1 MANPDFKN
9 MHFKDIEFAYVHL
22 DQPTVFDMSE
32 NASKKVDPSHPGAK
46 YSLTFTLS
54 AEDGEKFASDC
65 LQHFNERKAES
76 KKISTAFGA
85 VHGMKIR
92 DDGLYQVTASRKCVN
107 AGGQQSA
114 EIPVIDANGDA
125 VANRGF
131 MGGSRGTVLFS
142 VYPAPNPSSGKW
154 GVSLGLLKVQLL
166 KRGAGGGDDAGI
178 FDVAERDEVFGL
190 PPVAAPVSAST
201 SSNTNVLD
209 DDIPF

>member
-32 NASKKVDPSHPGAK
+32 NSSKKVDPSHPGAK

-54 AEDGEKFASDC
+54 AHDGEKFASDC

-76 KKISTAFGA
+76 KKISTEFGA

-92 DDGLYQVTASRKCVN
+92 DDGLYQVTVSRKCVN

-125 VANRGF
+125 VADRGF

-166 KRGAGGGDDAGI
+166 KRGAGGGDDADI
-178 FDVAERDEVFGL
+178 FDVAPRDEVFGL
-190 PPVAAPVSAST
+190 PPIAAPASAAAAII
-201 SSNTNVLD
+201 D